1 LSKRWGRLI
10 FDNPWLVW
18 ANYLWLVWIIS
29 SLSFV
34 RFYVYV
40 MHALTH
46 RHSMIAKPDKTRF
59 GTPKIIFQVTTK
71 GGIPI
76 VQKTINQIHEVCKRI
91 DYAKYEVWVVT
102 DVEEEF
108 RNCRTIIVPKE
119 YSCDAVFK
127 GRALQYAV
135 ELRSTEKKNTDSIYV
150 FHLDDESLV
159 DEQTVCSILT
169 YLEDT
174 PAPISEGLILY
185 PLHEKEIVKI
195 SNLLDTIRP
204 FCCFECMDFMK
215 RGNPAYMHGSNL
227 LVRSD
232 VEEEVGWNNGKT
244 FAEDSLFAIAA
255 RRKLGPGVFGWHGGV
270 VEEKSP
276 YNLRDI
282 FRQRKRWFYG
292 LIQNLRYL
300 TLKDKI
306 LQVTRALIWSSGFIS
321 GLVSIF
327 ALSILQII
335 PVILRIFFLVASVLW
350 LLSYQIGAFM
360 NSKHLSRLKRF
371 QFHLLTLISTPFI
384 GMIECMIP
392 ILSVI
397 RRPRT
402 FEVVE
407 K

>member
-1 LSKRWGRLI
+1 MW
-10 FDNPWLVW
+10 V
-18 ANYLWLVWIIS
+18 IS

-40 MHALTH
+40 LSH
-46 RHSMIAKPDKTRF
+46 RFRLIAKPQKKRF
-59 GTPKIIFQVTTK
+59 GTPQIIFQVTTK
-71 GGIPI
+71 GNIPI
-76 VQKTINQIHEVCKRI
+76 VQKTINQIHEVCEKI
-91 DYAKYEVWVVT
+91 EYTKYEVWVVT
-102 DVEEEF
+102 DGEEEF
-108 RNCRTIIVPKE
+108 ANCRTIRVPVE
-119 YSCDAVFK
+119 YSCNAVFK

-135 ELRSTEKKNTDSIYV
+135 ERRSVEKKNTGSIYV

-159 DEQTVCSILT
+159 SEQTVCSILS
-169 YLEDT
+169 YLEES

-185 PLHEKEIVKI
+185 PLRENEIIKI

-204 FCCFECMDFMK
+204 FCCFECIDFMK

-232 VEEEVGWNNGKT
+232 VEENVGWNNGKT
-244 FAEDSLFAIAA
+244 VAEDSLFAIAA
-255 RRKLGPGVFGWHGGV
+255 RRKLGSGVFGWHGGV
-270 VEEKSP
+270 VEERSP

-292 LIQNLRYL
+292 LVQNLKYL
-300 TLKDKI
+300 ALWDKV
-306 LQVTRALIWSSGFIS
+306 LQVARALTWSSGFIS

-327 ALSILQII
+327 VLLIPQDI
-335 PVILRIFFLVASVLW
+335 PVVLRIFFLMASVLW
-350 LLSYQIGAFM
+350 LLSYQIGAFL
-360 NSKHLSRLKRF
+360 NSKHLPRLKRL
-371 QFHLLTLISTPFI
+371 QFHLLTLASTPLI
-384 GMIECMIP
+384 GMIECVIP

-402 FEVVE
+402 FEVIE